1 MAGLNSASF
10 AHSGPA
16 PQKAPSPWERAELI
30 RRLEQPQTYLW
41 MMAAVMFLVV
51 LWAGLTSVD
60 KVVRVE
66 GRIIPAGR
74 SQSIQH
80 LEGGI
85 VAAIAVQEG
94 AVVRKGDVLLSID
107 DTSAQASLAESKG
120 KLQGLRIRALR
131 LDSEAKGM
139 VIMTV
144 PDSMRQNHGPVE
156 TELQLFA
163 ARRQKLEQERR
174 IFEEQIS
181 QRNSE
186 LTEIQSRHRKLAIEL
201 ETARQRLKLMSSMAT
216 RNAASQLE
224 VLEAQ
229 SREQRLLTELSD
241 AEGAQPKVLGAI
253 AEAQARIRD
262 SSARYRAEAQGD
274 LSTALVEIDRLEN
287 TITAQADRATRTEVR
302 APVDGIVNRI
312 TINTVG
318 GVLKPGDTI
327 VEITPSTQDVVVEA
341 RARPSDRGDLHVGL
355 PAKVRISAYDVG
367 ELGILSGHV
376 TEVSA
381 DTVPDAKGDPYY
393 RVSIQVD
400 RLPASYSG
408 KQIVPGMTITGDV
421 VTGSRTVMQYV
432 TAPFT
437 RFVFNAFRDAR

>member
-10 AHSGPA
+10 ASGA
-16 PQKAPSPWERAELI
+16 PQPPHPGRRPTAADLI

-41 MMAAVMFLVV
+41 MMAAIMLLVLV
-51 LWAGLTSVD
+51 WALLTSVD

-85 VAAIAVQEG
+85 VAAINVQEG
-94 AVVRKGDVLLSID
+94 AVIHKGEVLLSID
-107 DTSAQASLAESKG
+107 DTSAQASLAESKN
-120 KLQGLRIRALR
+120 KLLGLRIKAVR
-131 LDSEAKGM
+131 LEAEAKGQSSM
-139 VIMTV
+139 NVA
-144 PDSMRQNHGPVE
+144 DSLRQNR
-156 TELQLFA
+156 ELVDAELHLFA
-163 ARRQKLEQERR
+163 ARRQKLDQERR

-186 LTEIQSRHRKLAIEL
+186 LREIQSRHRKLSVEM
-201 ETARQRLKLMSSMAT
+201 ETARQRLKLMASMAT

-241 AEGAQPKVLGAI
+241 AENAQPKVAGAI
-253 AEAQARIRD
+253 AEAQARIQD
-262 SSARYRAEAQGD
+262 SSARYRAEAQGE
-274 LSTALVEIDRLEN
+274 LSSTMVEVDRLEN
-287 TITAQADRATRTEVR
+287 TITTQADRATRTEVR
-302 APVDGIVNRI
+302 APVDGIINRI

-327 VEITPSTQDVVVEA
+327 VEITPSTQDIVLEA
-341 RARPSDRGDLHVGL
+341 RARPSDRGDLRAGL
-355 PAKVRISAYDVG
+355 PAKVRVSAYDVG
-367 ELGILSGHV
+367 ELGILAGQV

-381 DTVPDAKGDPYY
+381 DTVQDAKGEPFY
-393 RVSIQVD
+393 RVVILVD
-400 RLPASYSG
+400 RLPESYAG
-408 KQIVPGMTITGDV
+408 KQIVPGMTITADV
-421 VTGSRTVMQYV
+421 VTGSRTIMQYV

-437 RFVFNAFRDAR
+437 RFIFNAFRDAR